1 MQSITIN
8 RSNGILIFK
17 VFYLIHV
24 LLAFNCFTFKMPVLN
39 ITSYILVII
48 GGVIIIEK
56 IMRHKMNV
64 SYKFLW
70 ILLSFLGSYFVSSV
84 LSWQYG
90 FSGNLKTM
98 IWMTMQFL
106 ILYWVDYE
114 QKSMLK
120 HEMHVFSGVV
130 ISYTTICNII
140 GIVMALLGYGGRYDY
155 LDGSGTFYGFI
166 WGRLWGCYTD
176 PNHGG
181 IITVVSIYI
190 AIYFMKLVK
199 QKYLRVILG
208 VSVVF
213 NFMYIVLSDS
223 RSAKLSFVLGCFVWL
238 CLNIHKEKEIKKSVL
253 IMRIVMCVI
262 ITIGIYGL
270 FGITKQVYN
279 SFVQTIWEMSEDK
292 EMEEPTQTIGR
303 EEDIEGD
310 YSNRRFDIWNSG
322 VEIYREN
329 KMFGVSFRNLQPYAE
344 QEMPDTYIVSNDYGK
359 FDSFHNVLVD
369 ILASQGLIGIVL
381 LTVFVMAVL
390 IFVFK
395 KLFLSGHPKSL
406 CIQVLLVSV
415 FVIAFDAMF
424 ISAVFYVNSPET
436 VIFWAFLGY
445 LIHSLNK
452 EERSVCMN

>member
-1 MQSITIN
+1 M
-8 RSNGILIFK
+8 FK

-56 IMRHKMNV
+56 VMRHKMNM

-114 QKSMLK
+114 QKNTLK
-120 HEMHVFSGVV
+120 NEMHVFAGVA
-130 ISYTTICNII
+130 ISYTTVCNII
-140 GIVMALLGYGGRYDY
+140 GIVMAFLGYGGRYEY

-181 IITVVSIYI
+181 IITVLSVYI

-253 IMRIVMCVI
+253 IMRITVCVI
-262 ITIGIYGL
+262 VTIGIYGL

-292 EMEEPTQTIGR
+292 EIEEHTQMIGR
-303 EEDIEGD
+303 EEDIKDD

-329 KMFGVSFRNLQPYAE
+329 KMFGVSFRNLLPYAE
-344 QEMPDTYIVSNDYGK
+344 QEMPDTYIVNNDYGK

-369 ILASQGLIGIVL
+369 ILASQGLTGIVL
-381 LTVFVMAVL
+381 VIVFVMAVL

-395 KLFLSGHPKSL
+395 KLFLSGQSHSL
-406 CIQVLLVSV
+406 CIQVLVVSV
-415 FVIAFDAMF
+415 LVIAFDAMF

-445 LIHSLNK
+445 LIHSLNR
-452 EERSVCMN
+452 EERNVCMN

>member
-1 MQSITIN
+1 M
-8 RSNGILIFK
+8 FK

-56 IMRHKMNV
+56 VMRHKMNM

-114 QKSMLK
+114 QKNTLK
-120 HEMHVFSGVV
+120 NEMHVFAGVA
-130 ISYTTICNII
+130 ISYTTVCNII
-140 GIVMALLGYGGRYDY
+140 GIVMAFLGYGGRYEY

-181 IITVVSIYI
+181 IITVLSVYI

-253 IMRIVMCVI
+253 IMRITVCVI
-262 ITIGIYGL
+262 VTIGIYGL

-292 EMEEPTQTIGR
+292 EIEEHTQMIGR
-303 EEDIEGD
+303 EEDIKDD

-329 KMFGVSFRNLQPYAE
+329 KMFGVSFRNLLPYAE
-344 QEMPDTYIVSNDYGK
+344 QEMPDTYIVNNDYGK

-369 ILASQGLIGIVL
+369 ILASQGLTGIVL
-381 LTVFVMAVL
+381 VIVFVMAVL

-395 KLFLSGHPKSL
+395 KLFLSGQSHSL
-406 CIQVLLVSV
+406 CIQVLVVSV
-415 FVIAFDAMF
+415 LVIAFDTMF

-445 LIHSLNK
+445 LIHSLNR
-452 EERSVCMN
+452 EERNVCMN